1 MTESIITGII
11 TVSSMFLLCYW
22 FRYTCLLILSTKT
35 ARDYVGDVA
44 AANQLGFLD
53 VQSRLRAGSPELDR
67 LRETLDRDY
76 EVLTRILTRSA
87 ESGMEER
94 MLGMDYRFMGAW
106 YRVSSPFSPAAA
118 RQALEEMSMIVAH
131 FANTMGERAAGAA
144 AA

>member
-1 MTESIITGII
+1 MTEFVITGII
-11 TVSSMFLLCYW
+11 TVSSMLLLSYW

-44 AANQLGFLD
+44 AANQLGFLE
-53 VQSRLRAGSPELDR
+53 VRSRLRVGSPDLDR
-67 LRETLDRDY
+67 LRKTLDRDY

-94 MLGMDYRFMGAW
+94 MLGIDYRFMGAW
-106 YRVSSPFSPAAA
+106 YRVSSRFSPAAA